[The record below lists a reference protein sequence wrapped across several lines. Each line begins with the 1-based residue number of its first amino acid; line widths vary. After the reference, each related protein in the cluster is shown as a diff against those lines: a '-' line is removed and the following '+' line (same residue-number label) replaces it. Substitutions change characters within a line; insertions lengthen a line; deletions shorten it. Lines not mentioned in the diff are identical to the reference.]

1 MLYNIDRLISGID
14 LNVVDWKGLLVM
26 KKRILSVI
34 LLCSLV
40 LASCGGAAQTEDK
53 ESSALSGESSAAE
66 TQETGETRAR
76 DELAA
81 ADFGGRTFSIL
92 AREETRFEFD
102 TEQDGE
108 LVNDAVYNRNKNTE
122 DRFNCKIE
130 YIIEPGAWG
139 SKDTYQGLIRN
150 SVMSGDDTYQV
161 VTGQANI
168 VLPLSVDYL
177 YHDLADSRY
186 IDFEKPYWKD
196 GYTDNAKIDGHLYA
210 VCGDFALTTLTMSNA
225 LFFNKSIMDKYGIEY
240 PYQKVMDGKW
250 TLDEFLSI
258 VSDVSED
265 LNGDGKIDKD
275 DLHGFAAYNNSINPF
290 NYSTGIEYTR
300 LESDG
305 SRTITFPDEK
315 AVDIYDKVKAL
326 CKSDA
331 FIDTQ
336 KLDTGF
342 DVESAMAVEFKNGK
356 CLMMGM
362 YLGGVEKLRDMDV
375 DFGILPYPKY
385 DEKSDYR
392 TSVLRRYT
400 ITSVPTTAQEPEQ
413 IEMLLEAMASEGYN
427 KIVPAYYDIA
437 LKGKYTRDAETVD
450 MLDIIS
456 GSSWF
461 DFCDIYFT
469 ELGYI
474 SDFMSN
480 YVLGSANGLVS
491 SFEKQRKA
499 FEKNLEKLREAYA
512 NAE

>member
-1 MLYNIDRLISGID
+1 
-14 LNVVDWKGLLVM
+14 M

-40 LASCGGAAQTEDK
+40 LSACGGAAQTEDE
-53 ESSALSGESSAAE
+53 ESSAPSGESSAAE
-66 TQETGETRAR
+66 TQETGETRAH

-81 ADFGGRTFSIL
+81 ADFGGRTFTIL

-108 LVNDAVYNRNKNTE
+108 LVNDAVYNRNRDVE
-122 DRFNCKIE
+122 DRFNCKVG
-130 YIIEPGAWG
+130 YVIEPGAWG

-150 SVMSGDDTYQV
+150 SVMAGDDTYQI

-168 VLPLSVDYL
+168 VLPLSVDYI
-177 YHDLADSRY
+177 YRDLAESQY
-186 IDFEKPYWKD
+186 INFEKPYWKE
-196 GYTDNAKIDGHLYA
+196 GYTDNAKIYGHLYA
-210 VCGDFALTTLTMSNA
+210 VCGDFALTALTMSNA
-225 LFFNKSIMDKYGIEY
+225 LFFNKGIMDKYGIEY
-240 PYQKVMDGKW
+240 PYQTVMDGKW

-265 LNGDGKIDKD
+265 LNGDGKIDIED
-275 DLHGFAAYNNSINPF
+275 MHGFGAYNNSVNPF
-290 NYSTGIEYTR
+290 NYSTGIEFTKAMA
-300 LESDG
+300 DG
-305 SRTITFPDEK
+305 SRSITFPDEK
-315 AVDIYDKVKAL
+315 AVEVYDKMYDLVH
-326 CKSDA
+326 SDA

-342 DVESAMAVEFKNGK
+342 DIESLMAVEFKNGK
-356 CLMMGM
+356 YLMMGM

-385 DEKSDYR
+385 DEKSEYR

-400 ITSVPTTAQEPEQ
+400 ISSVPTTAKDPEQ
-413 IEMLLEAMASEGYN
+413 VEMLLEAMASEGYN

-461 DFCDIYFT
+461 DFCDIYYSD
-469 ELGYI
+469 LQGI
-474 SDFMSN
+474 SDYLSGYAM
-480 YVLGSANGLVS
+480 GSSKKLMS
-491 SFEKQRKA
+491 SFESTRKS
-499 FEKNLEKLREAYA
+499 FEANLKKLFEAYA

>member
-1 MLYNIDRLISGID
+1 
-14 LNVVDWKGLLVM
+14 M

-40 LASCGGAAQTEDK
+40 LASCGGTVDSGNK
-53 ESSALSGESSAAE
+53 ESSAPSEGGSSSE
-66 TQETGETRAR
+66 TQETGETRAH

-81 ADFGGRTFSIL
+81 ADFGGRTFTIL

-108 LVNDAVYNRNKNTE
+108 LVNDAVYNRNRDVGE
-122 DRFNCKIE
+122 RFNCKVG
-130 YIIEPGAWG
+130 YVIEPGAWG

-150 SVMSGDDTYQV
+150 SVMAGDDTYQI

-168 VLPLSVDYL
+168 VLPLSVDYI
-177 YHDLADSRY
+177 YRDLAESQY
-186 IDFEKPYWKD
+186 INFEKPYWKE
-196 GYTDNAKIDGHLYA
+196 GYTDNAKIYGHLYA
-210 VCGDFALTTLTMSNA
+210 VCGDFALTALTMSNA
-225 LFFNKSIMDKYGIEY
+225 LFFNKGIMDKYGIEY
-240 PYQKVMDGKW
+240 PYQTVMDGKW

-265 LNGDGKIDKD
+265 LNGDGKIDIED
-275 DLHGFAAYNNSINPF
+275 MHGFGAYNNSVNPF
-290 NYSTGIEYTR
+290 NYSR
-300 LESDG
+300 S
-305 SRTITFPDEK
+305 ITFPDEK
-315 AVDIYDKVKAL
+315 AVEVYDKMYDLVH
-326 CKSDA
+326 SDA

-336 KLDTGF
+336 KLGTGF
-342 DVESAMAVEFKNGK
+342 DIESQMAVEFKNGK
-356 CLMMGM
+356 YLMMGM

-385 DEKSDYR
+385 DEKSEYR

-400 ITSVPTTAQEPEQ
+400 ISSIPTTAKDPEQ
-413 IEMLLEAMASEGYN
+413 VEMLLEAMASEGYN

-461 DFCDIYFT
+461 DFCDVYYSD
-469 ELGYI
+469 LQGI
-474 SDFMSN
+474 SDYLSGYAM
-480 YVLGSANGLVS
+480 GSSKKLMS
-491 SFEKQRKA
+491 SFESTRKS
-499 FEKNLEKLREAYA
+499 FEANLKKLFEAYA